1 MSIGEKQKEKSVE
14 IAMDVINETNKYE
27 SMYFN
32 NLQSKKRFEPSSF
45 DDAIWHSEIELYKI
59 EETHPLLIQPI

>member
-27 SMYFN
+27 SMYLN
-32 NLQSKKRFEPSSF
+32 NLQGETLSEPSSF
-45 DDAIWHSEIELYKI
+45 
-59 EETHPLLIQPI
+59 EETK

>member
-27 SMYFN
+27 SMYLN
-32 NLQSKKRFEPSSF
+32 NLQGETLSEPSSF
-45 DDAIWHSEIELYKI
+45 
-59 EETHPLLIQPI
+59 EETKWHLIANRIK